1 MYHRTL
7 ILINCLLKYKNIFLC
22 LKKKAAM
29 YCYNELKDLILKKS
43 ESDSSLKKEPQNLY
57 EPVSYL
63 LSIGGK
69 RIRPVLTLM
78 VVDLFEGNV
87 EKAVGAAYGI
97 EMFHNFTLMH
107 DDIMDKALFRR
118 GFQTVHKKWNENTA
132 ILSGDA
138 MLLLANQLMLEVD
151 DDILRE
157 VMVLYNKTGLLVCEG
172 QQYDMNYESEK
183 RITTNQYIE
192 MIRLKTAVL
201 LGGCLKLGAVMART
215 TSSNKELIDDFGVNL
230 GISFQIED
238 DYLDSFGDFEKFGKN
253 IGGDI
258 LSNKKT
264 FLLVKAY
271 EMADAQTQKE
281 LDFWINNQHYQ
292 AEEKIKAVKE
302 IYTKLNIDRLAL
314 EESKKYFNAAI
325 QKFEKIEAKSERKK
339 ELYTFAHLLIGR
351 QS

>member
-1 MYHRTL
+1 
-7 ILINCLLKYKNIFLC
+7 
-22 LKKKAAM
+22 M